1 MTNILIAGV
10 GGQGTVLAAKLLA
23 TAATNKGWPVRT
35 AETIGMA
42 QRGGT
47 VISHVR
53 MGDGGE
59 EVLAPLITRGTAD
72 MIIGFEP
79 GEAARAMPYLAHD
92 GLVVTAT
99 TTVQPVT
106 SSLSGGP
113 YDAQDILN
121 NLQTMIYNEA
131 SRMRTMGRR
140 RTGRDGAAPREPEL
154 VCVNDAAVLRRLG
167 APRRMLNT
175 VMLAAALSKGRVPL
189 TVDDQREAIPQVIKP
204 QHVAA
209 NLRATEL

>member
-23 TAATNKGWPVRT
+23 TAATSKGWQVRT

-42 QRGGT
+42 QRGGS
-47 VISHVR
+47 VVSHVR
-53 MGDGGE
+53 MGDAGE
-59 EVLAPLITRGTAD
+59 EVLAPLITHGTAD

-79 GEAARAMPYLAHD
+79 GEAARALPYLARD
-92 GLVVTAT
+92 GMVVTAT

-106 SSLSGGP
+106 SALSGQP
-113 YDAQDILN
+113 YDAQEILN
-121 NLQTMIYNEA
+121 TMQTLLYNEA
-131 SRMRTMGRR
+131 VRLRTSGRR
-140 RTGRDGAAPREPEL
+140 RSRTGSVLHEPEL
-154 VCVNDAAVLRRLG
+154 VCVNDAVVLRRLG
-167 APRRMLNT
+167 ASRRMLNT

-189 TVDDQREAIPQVIKP
+189 TVEDLREAIPQVIKP
-204 QHVAA
+204 QHVPA

>member
-23 TAATNKGWPVRT
+23 TAATNKGWQVRT

-42 QRGGT
+42 QRGGS
-47 VISHVR
+47 VVSHVR
-53 MGDGGE
+53 MGDAGE
-59 EVLAPLITRGTAD
+59 EVLAPLITHGTAD

-79 GEAARAMPYLAHD
+79 GEAARALPYLARD
-92 GLVVTAT
+92 GMVVTAT

-106 SSLSGGP
+106 SALSGQP
-113 YDAQDILN
+113 YDAQEILN
-121 NLQTMIYNEA
+121 AMQTLLYNEA
-131 SRMRTMGRR
+131 VRLRTSGRR
-140 RTGRDGAAPREPEL
+140 RSRTGSVLHEPEL
-154 VCVNDAAVLRRLG
+154 VCVNDAVVLRRLG
-167 APRRMLNT
+167 ASRRMLNT

-189 TVDDQREAIPQVIKP
+189 TVEDLREAIPQVIKP
-204 QHVAA
+204 QHVPA

>member
-23 TAATNKGWPVRT
+23 TAATNKGWQVRT

-42 QRGGT
+42 QRGGS
-47 VISHVR
+47 VVSHVR
-53 MGDGGE
+53 MGDAGE

-72 MIIGFEP
+72 LIIGFEP
-79 GEAARAMPYLAHD
+79 GEAARALPYLARD
-92 GLVVTAT
+92 GMVVTAT

-106 SSLSGGP
+106 SALSGEP
-113 YDAQDILN
+113 YDAQEILN
-121 NLQTMIYNEA
+121 NIQTLLYNEA
-131 SRMRTMGRR
+131 LRLRTNGRR
-140 RTGRDGAAPREPEL
+140 RASRDGAGPHEPEL

-189 TVDDQREAIPQVIKP
+189 SVDDLREAIPQVIKA

>member
-23 TAATNKGWPVRT
+23 TAATNKGWQVRT

-42 QRGGT
+42 QRGGS
-47 VISHVR
+47 VVSHVR
-53 MGDGGE
+53 MGDAGE
-59 EVLAPLITRGTAD
+59 EVLAPLITHGTAD

-79 GEAARAMPYLAHD
+79 GEAARALPYLARD
-92 GLVVTAT
+92 GMVVTAT

-106 SSLSGGP
+106 SALSGQP
-113 YDAQDILN
+113 YDAQEILN
-121 NLQTMIYNEA
+121 TMQTLLYNEA
-131 SRMRTMGRR
+131 VRLRISGRR
-140 RTGRDGAAPREPEL
+140 RSRTGSVLHEPEL
-154 VCVNDAAVLRRLG
+154 VCVNDAVVLRRLG
-167 APRRMLNT
+167 ASRRMLNT

-189 TVDDQREAIPQVIKP
+189 TVEDLREAIPQVIKP
-204 QHVAA
+204 QHVPA

>member
-23 TAATNKGWPVRT
+23 TAATNKGWQVRT

-42 QRGGT
+42 QRGGS
-47 VISHVR
+47 VVSHVR
-53 MGDGGE
+53 MGDAGE
-59 EVLAPLITRGTAD
+59 EVLAPLITHGTAD

-79 GEAARAMPYLAHD
+79 GEAARALPYLARD
-92 GLVVTAT
+92 GMVVTAT

-106 SSLSGGP
+106 SALSGQP
-113 YDAQDILN
+113 YDAQEILN
-121 NLQTMIYNEA
+121 TMQTLLYNEA
-131 SRMRTMGRR
+131 VRLRTSGRR
-140 RTGRDGAAPREPEL
+140 RSRTGSVLHEPEL
-154 VCVNDAAVLRRLG
+154 VCVNDAVVLRRLG
-167 APRRMLNT
+167 ASRRMLNT

-189 TVDDQREAIPQVIKP
+189 TVEDLREAIPQVIKP
-204 QHVAA
+204 QHVPA

>member
-23 TAATNKGWPVRT
+23 TAATNKGWQVRT

-42 QRGGT
+42 QRGGS
-47 VISHVR
+47 VVSHVR

-72 MIIGFEP
+72 LIIGFEP
-79 GEAARAMPYLAHD
+79 GEAARALPYLARD

-106 SSLSGGP
+106 SALSGEP
-113 YDAQDILN
+113 YDAQEILN
-121 NLQTMIYNEA
+121 TMQTLLYNEA
-131 SRMRTMGRR
+131 VRMRTSGRR
-140 RTGRDGAAPREPEL
+140 RAARDGEVRVPEL
-154 VCVNDAAVLRRLG
+154 VCVNDEAVLRRLG
-167 APRRMLNT
+167 ASRRMLNT
-175 VMLAAALSKGRVPL
+175 VLLAVALAKGRVPL
-189 TVDDQREAIPQVIKP
+189 TVDDLREAIPQVIKP

>member
-23 TAATNKGWPVRT
+23 TAATNKGWQVRT

-42 QRGGT
+42 QRGGS
-47 VISHVR
+47 VVSHVR

-59 EVLAPLITRGTAD
+59 EVLAPLITQGTAD

-79 GEAARAMPYLAHD
+79 GEAARALPYLARD
-92 GLVVTAT
+92 GMVVTAT

-106 SSLSGGP
+106 SALSGQA
-113 YDAQDILN
+113 YDAQEILN
-121 NLQTMIYNEA
+121 TMQTLLYNEA
-131 SRMRTMGRR
+131 VRMRTSGRR
-140 RTGRDGAAPREPEL
+140 RNRNGSGLHEPEL
-154 VCVNDAAVLRRLG
+154 VCVNDEAVLRRLG
-167 APRRMLNT
+167 ASRRMLNT

-189 TVDDQREAIPQVIKP
+189 TVEDLREAIPQVIKP
-204 QHVAA
+204 QHVPA

>member
-23 TAATNKGWPVRT
+23 TAATNKGWQVRT

-42 QRGGT
+42 QRGGS
-47 VISHVR
+47 VVSHVR
-53 MGDGGE
+53 MGDAGE
-59 EVLAPLITRGTAD
+59 EVLAPLITHGTAD

-79 GEAARAMPYLAHD
+79 GEAARALPYLARD
-92 GLVVTAT
+92 GMVVTAT

-106 SSLSGGP
+106 SALSGQP
-113 YDAQDILN
+113 YDAQEILN
-121 NLQTMIYNEA
+121 TMQTLLYNEA
-131 SRMRTMGRR
+131 VRLRTSGRR
-140 RTGRDGAAPREPEL
+140 RSRTGSVLHEPEL
-154 VCVNDAAVLRRLG
+154 VCVNDAVVLRRMG
-167 APRRMLNT
+167 ASRRMLNT

-189 TVDDQREAIPQVIKP
+189 TVEDLREAIPQVIKP
-204 QHVAA
+204 QHVPA